1 MGLPERAVAAEDG
14 SMDIFA
20 AIAAGDADAAV
31 ALLAADPGLAR
42 SRHPSGPTPVL
53 FALYQGRPEL
63 ARRLAVRAGALDL
76 AEAAALD
83 DVPRVREL
91 AGTGVDGRTPDGFTP
106 LHLAAFFGA
115 PGAAA
120 VLLSAGAEVGAVA
133 ENPMRVQPLHSA
145 LAGGHDEVAKLLIAA
160 GADGNARQQ
169 GGYTPLHAAAQHG
182 AEAMVAALLATG
194 ADPALAN
201 DDGNQPADLA
211 RAAGHADLAMI
222 LDAATLARGI
232 R

>member
-1 MGLPERAVAAEDG
+1 MRAVAAEDVR
-14 SMDIFA
+14 MDIFA
-20 AIAAGDADAAV
+20 AIAAGDADTAV
-31 ALLAADPGLAR
+31 ALLAAEPELAR
-42 SRHPSGPTPVL
+42 VRHPTGPTPVL

-63 ARRLAVRAGALDL
+63 ARRLAARVDRLDL

-83 DVPRVREL
+83 DVARVREL
-91 AGTGVDGRTPDGFTP
+91 AGTGVDARTPDGFTP

-115 PGAAA
+115 PAAAA

-133 ENPMRVQPLHSA
+133 GNPMRVQPLHSA

-182 AEAMVAALLATG
+182 AAAMVAALLATG
-194 ADPALAN
+194 ADPAATT
-201 DDGNQPADLA
+201 DDGRSAADLA
-211 RAAGHADLAMI
+211 RAAGHTDLATV
-222 LDAATLARGI
+222 LDAAEVATRS
-232 R
+232 RT